1 MTGSGGGEAVRVIK
15 GEGNLINN
23 LAEGLCVEGDA
34 LVLEVGVGV
43 GVGWGGEGK
52 GD

>member
-1 MTGSGGGEAVRVIK
+1 MTGSGGVEAVRVIK
-15 GEGNLINN
+15 GEGNLINDF
-23 LAEGLCVEGDA
+23 AEGLCVEGDA

-43 GVGWGGEGK
+43 GWGGEGK

>member
-1 MTGSGGGEAVRVIK
+1 MTSSGGGEAVRVIK

-34 LVLEVGVGV
+34 LVLEVGM

-52 GD
+52 GG

>member
-1 MTGSGGGEAVRVIK
+1 MRRYESSREKA
-15 GEGNLINN
+15 INDF
-23 LAEGLCVEGDA
+23 AEGLCVEGDA

-43 GVGWGGEGK
+43 GVGVGWSGEGK